1 IGEIVTAQPGTAST
15 FPGVQRNKG
24 PCGVHGLAV
33 ACTSH
38 LHGRGAPVAYN
49 PRMLERHPDNP
60 GYS

>member
-1 IGEIVTAQPGTAST
+1 PLQCSECSGIRDRVAYTDARS
-15 FPGVQRNKG
+15 
-24 PCGVHGLAV
+24 

-38 LHGRGAPVAYN
+38 LHGRGAPVVYN

>member
-1 IGEIVTAQPGTAST
+1 MVMLSRPSPGPPLQ
-15 FPGVQRNKG
+15 FPECSGIRDR
-24 PCGVHGLAV
+24 AAYTDARS